1 MDYIN
6 KNKIF
11 AVILT
16 STLVLCFTNKERKID
31 SKQASGIFKS
41 IAEWYRDT
49 ESFNVNI
56 EFASFKSHQSTS
68 PHEIKSGYLK
78 KSGKKFHSSLMG
90 LETVQNEFYKII
102 IDTATNTIAVKDAE
116 LSAWD
121 EINPMIIQKGL
132 TTSQSIFLDEL
143 EDRNI
148 LKMIPA
154 KSSSINY
161 YELDYDK
168 NYRIQQVTLKMTK
181 EALADDGKTTYKI
194 APKVHIRFYNY
205 GKGNLIIANEFAT
218 SSYLNIQE
226 NTLKGVGKYANYK
239 ILDLRVKEKI
249 KK

>member
-1 MDYIN
+1 MFALILSSCLVWGFTPKEQKIN
-6 KNKIF
+6 
-11 AVILT
+11 
-16 STLVLCFTNKERKID
+16 

-49 ESFNVNI
+49 ESFNVNV
-56 EFASFKSHQSTS
+56 EFTSFKNHQSNS
-68 PHEIKSGYLK
+68 PHEIKTGYLK
-78 KSGKKFHSSLMG
+78 KSGKNFHSSLMG
-90 LETVQNEFYKII
+90 LETVQNKFYKII
-102 IDTATNTIAVKDAE
+102 IDTASNTIAIKDAE

-121 EINPMIIQKGL
+121 EINPLIIQKGL
-132 TTSQSIFLDEL
+132 GTSQSIFLDEL
-143 EDRNI
+143 DDRYI

-181 EALADDGKTTYKI
+181 EALADDGKTRYKI
-194 APKVHIRFYNY
+194 APKVHIRFFNY
-205 GKGNLIIANEFAT
+205 GKGNLIEANEFAT

-226 NTLKGVGKYANYK
+226 NTLNGVGKYANYK

>member
-1 MDYIN
+1 
-6 KNKIF
+6 
-11 AVILT
+11 
-16 STLVLCFTNKERKID
+16 
-31 SKQASGIFKS
+31 
-41 IAEWYRDT
+41 
-49 ESFNVNI
+49 
-56 EFASFKSHQSTS
+56 
-68 PHEIKSGYLK
+68 
-78 KSGKKFHSSLMG
+78 
-90 LETVQNEFYKII
+90 
-102 IDTATNTIAVKDAE
+102 
-116 LSAWD
+116 
-121 EINPMIIQKGL
+121 
-132 TTSQSIFLDEL
+132 
-143 EDRNI
+143 
-148 LKMIPA
+148 MIPA